1 MDDVIEESNF
11 FQVDPYF
18 LSENFPWFYPGDAS
32 FGSVQTHYHLLIS
45 RNFNEPRVISN
56 YYTYFEHIFRSF
68 CEKHSIKVNKVFGA
82 AVHQT
87 LDSKNSRQPFHVDF
101 HFDHKVL
108 IMYLTD
114 DFTKGHTLIT
124 DLRKTERGP
133 MVMDGD
139 LETRV
144 EIEPKPGKIVCFDGA
159 RYHAAEY
166 PVNGR
171 RVVCIFTFF

>member
-1 MDDVIEESNF
+1 MDIIVEPNCFEVN
-11 FQVDPYF
+11 PHF
-18 LSENFPWFYPGDAS
+18 LSEKFPWFYPGDAS

-45 RNFNEPRVISN
+45 RNFNEPRVVSA
-56 YYTYFEHIFRSF
+56 YYEYFEGIFRSF
-68 CEKHSIKVNKVFGA
+68 CEKHSIHVNKVFGA

-87 LDSKNSRQPFHVDF
+87 LDSRNLRQPFHVDF
-101 HFDHKVL
+101 HFEHKVL

-114 DFTKGHTLIT
+114 DFTKGRTLIT
-124 DLRKTERGP
+124 DLRKTENRP
-133 MVMDGD
+133 VVVDGD
-139 LETRV
+139 LETCV
-144 EIEPKPGKIVCFDGA
+144 EIEPKAGKVICFDGS